1 MSLGH
6 RKLAVWYQQLARQLE
21 AGLRFSDALRSS
33 QGTGLPAAGLEAMA
47 QRVDA
52 GGSVEAAFEAAKRW
66 LPLADRLVLS
76 AAAEAGRM
84 PSTLKNLAARHAQL
98 GATKLRL
105 ALACLYP
112 LAMLHAI
119 LLLVP
124 VMRMI
129 DWERGFN
136 WDSIAYARTLAG
148 TLGLGKLVVF
158 YDDNNI
164 SIDGEV
170 HGWFRDDTPA
180 RFEAYGWQVV
190 RNVDGHNPHE
200 IQTALATARKSADR
214 PTLICCKTLIGFG
227 SPGKQGKESS
237 HGAPLGAEEITK
249 TREKLGWTH
258 GPFEIPAHIYA
269 GYDARAKGAARQQ
282 AWNGVLAAYAKQF
295 PAEAAEFQRRIKGE
309 LPGDWRG
316 FADALI
322 AAQAA
327 GDKPLA
333 TRKSSKAVIEALT
346 TKLPELFGGS
356 ADLGESNGTDFKG
369 HAPLRLGKP
378 AGNYINYGVREFAMS
393 AAMNGQYLHG
403 GFRPFGGT
411 FLVFSDYARNAVRLS
426 ALMKLGVIYVY
437 THDSI
442 ALGEDGPTHQP
453 VEHIASLRLI
463 PYLQLW
469 RPADA
474 FETAV
479 AWTQAIEHRGGP
491 SLLVLTRQN
500 LPPQAHGADHAASAA
515 RGGYVL
521 LEPETAPRAVILA
534 TGSEVALAVDAAK
547 ALATQG
553 VPVRVVS
560 LPCVERFL
568 AQDAA
573 YRDSVVPRG
582 IKRLAVEAGVSHY
595 WRGLADDVV
604 GIDTFGE
611 RRSAEAFRIDGGKR
625 RRPDPGIGGITIAL
639 YRGAVSVSSPRS
651 RKIDPC
657 CPASRHPD
665 TIRHPSAQKACF
677 CRTLFRSVQPSCRS
691 PFLIWSFT

>member
-1 MSLGH
+1 MISRFELANAIRALAMDAVQKANSGHPGMPMGMADIAEVLWNDVLNHNPADPAWFNRDRFVVSNGHGSMLLYALLHLSGYDLPMEELKNFRQIGSKTPGHPESFVTPGVETTTGPLGQG
-6 RKLAVWYQQLARQLE
+6 LANAV
-21 AGLRFSDALRSS
+21 G
-33 QGTGLPAAGLEAMA
+33 MA
-47 QRVDA
+47 I
-52 GGSVEAAFEAAKRW
+52 
-66 LPLADRLVLS
+66 
-76 AAAEAGRM
+76 AEA
-84 PSTLKNLAARHAQL
+84 
-98 GATKLRL
+98 
-105 ALACLYP
+105 
-112 LAMLHAI
+112 
-119 LLLVP
+119 
-124 VMRMI
+124 
-129 DWERGFN
+129 
-136 WDSIAYARTLAG
+136 TLASQYNREG
-148 TLGLGKLVVF
+148 HTLVDHHTYVFVGDGCLMEGISHEACSLAGALGLGKLVVI

-190 RNVDGHNPHE
+190 RNVDGHNAHE
-200 IQTALATARKSADR
+200 IQTALATARKSTDR

-227 SPGKQGKESS
+227 SPNKQGKESS
-237 HGAPLGAEEITK
+237 HGAALGLDEVAK

-258 GPFEIPAHIYA
+258 APFEIPAEVYA
-269 GYDARAKGAARQQ
+269 GYDARAKGAAKQQ
-282 AWNGVLAAYAKQF
+282 AWNGVFDAYAKQY
-295 PAEAAEFQRRIKGE
+295 PAEAAEFQRRIEGK
-309 LPGDWRG
+309 LPADWRS

-322 AAQAA
+322 AEQGA
-327 GDKPLA
+327 GDKPIA
-333 TRKSSKAVIEALT
+333 TRKSSKAVIEALVP
-346 TKLPELFGGS
+346 KLPELFGGS

-369 HAPLRLGKP
+369 HAPLRLGKLS
-378 AGNYINYGVREFAMS
+378 GNYVNYGVREFGMS

-479 AWTQAIEHRGGP
+479 AWTQAVEHRGGP

-500 LPPQAHGADHAASAA
+500 LPPQVHGADHAANAA

-521 LEPETAPRAVILA
+521 LEPETAPRAVIVA

-547 ALATQG
+547 VLAAEG
-553 VPVRVVS
+553 MPVRVVS

-568 AQDAA
+568 KQDAA
-573 YRDSVVPRG
+573 YRDAVLPKG
-582 IKRLAVEAGVSHY
+582 IKRLAVEAGVTHY

-611 RRSAEAFRIDGGKR
+611 SA
-625 RRPDPGIGGITIAL
+625 PIANL
-639 YRGAVSVSSPRS
+639 MKHFGLTVENVAARARALV
-651 RKIDPC
+651 
-657 CPASRHPD
+657 A
-665 TIRHPSAQKACF
+665 
-677 CRTLFRSVQPSCRS
+677 
-691 PFLIWSFT
+691 

>member
-1 MSLGH
+1 MTSRFELANAIRALAMDAVQKANSGHPGMPMGMADIAEVLWNDVLAHNPADPTWFNRDRFVVSNGHGSMLLYALLHLSGYDLPMEELKNFRQIKSKTPGHPESFVTPGVETTTGPLGQG
-6 RKLAVWYQQLARQLE
+6 LANAV
-21 AGLRFSDALRSS
+21 G
-33 QGTGLPAAGLEAMA
+33 MA
-47 QRVDA
+47 I
-52 GGSVEAAFEAAKRW
+52 
-66 LPLADRLVLS
+66 
-76 AAAEAGRM
+76 AEA
-84 PSTLKNLAARHAQL
+84 NLAAHYNREGHTL
-98 GATKLRL
+98 VDHHTYVFVGDGCLMEGISHE
-105 ALACLYP
+105 AC
-112 LAMLHAI
+112 
-119 LLLVP
+119 
-124 VMRMI
+124 
-129 DWERGFN
+129 
-136 WDSIAYARTLAG
+136 SLAG
-148 TLGLGKLVVF
+148 ALGLRKLIVF

-611 RRSAEAFRIDGGKR
+611 SA
-625 RRPDPGIGGITIAL
+625 PIADL
-639 YRGAVSVSSPRS
+639 
-651 RKIDPC
+651 
-657 CPASRHPD
+657 
-665 TIRHPSAQKACF
+665 QKHFGLTVENVAA
-677 CRTLFRSVQPSCRS
+677 RTRALVA
-691 PFLIWSFT
+691 